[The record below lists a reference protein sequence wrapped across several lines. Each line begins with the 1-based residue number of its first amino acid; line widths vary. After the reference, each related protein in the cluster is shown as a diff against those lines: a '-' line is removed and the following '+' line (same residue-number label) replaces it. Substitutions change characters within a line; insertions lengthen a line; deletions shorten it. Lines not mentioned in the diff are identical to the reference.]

1 MFIDTGTSSKS
12 NTEPIDLVYINDFD
26 DTYNEY
32 EEEKARNELERE
44 ARKIRRRYRNIN
56 EYNYALNI
64 FCQYMAELSIS
75 YGQRELF
82 NAALR
87 SGAIKDFIPPFP
99 RLKMTKLNK
108 KMLKKGI
115 RDSIGDGKLI
125 SSPEDVEMLIRAYM
139 GDEEYIDPNETVLYN
154 PIPVH
159 KTKILEDEL
168 DDVKDETGMRS
179 DRRMSEID
187 YLEEY
192 FRAKNIMKSK
202 KSSKKKKEDD
212 ELSGSDWFYGNYSSD
227 DVEEKEN
234 EVVWYEGSLLSGKEI
249 EDVKVMR
256 MLKTL
261 GWDSIKM
268 MRGKTGTVS
277 SVRHMKNVDKMEK
290 KAKKKK
296 EKTDN
301 FLTKILTDNSFDSF
315 EDFEDAMLDFTF
327 GGDIDVED

>member
-1 MFIDTGTSSKS
+1 MFIDAGTSSKS

-159 KTKILEDEL
+159 KTKILEDEI

-187 YLEEY
+187 YLEE
-192 FRAKNIMKSK
+192 
-202 KSSKKKKEDD
+202 
-212 ELSGSDWFYGNYSSD
+212 
-227 DVEEKEN
+227 
-234 EVVWYEGSLLSGKEI
+234 
-249 EDVKVMR
+249 
-256 MLKTL
+256 
-261 GWDSIKM
+261 
-268 MRGKTGTVS
+268 
-277 SVRHMKNVDKMEK
+277 
-290 KAKKKK
+290 
-296 EKTDN
+296 
-301 FLTKILTDNSFDSF
+301 
-315 EDFEDAMLDFTF
+315 
-327 GGDIDVED
+327 